1 MTKININISESF
13 LKKLDEGSKEANMNR
28 SEFIREA
35 VVSFISQRQEEE
47 KKQARK
53 RKIEDAIQFFELM
66 GRKNKEW
73 DGIKEINRFRE
84 TRRIGK

>member
-1 MTKININISESF
+1 MPKININISESF

-35 VVSFISQRQEEE
+35 VVSFISRRQEEE

>member
-1 MTKININISESF
+1 MPKININISESF